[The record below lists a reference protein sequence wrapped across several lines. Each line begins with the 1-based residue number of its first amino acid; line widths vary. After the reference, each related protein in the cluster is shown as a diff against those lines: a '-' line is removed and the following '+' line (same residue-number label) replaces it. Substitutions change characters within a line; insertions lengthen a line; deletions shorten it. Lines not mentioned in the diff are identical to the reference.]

1 MKNLLIAAGTM
12 LGLAITAIGSAA
24 PQRLEVPEALTV
36 LNAPAAV
43 NKNAK
48 TYIVQLSGEPI
59 LAYEGS
65 IKGYQ
70 ATKPGKGNKINPRAR
85 TSRNTLRTSKVST
98 TMPLLMWV
106 ARKYTATSTA
116 STDSPPS

>member
-1 MKNLLIAAGTM
+1 MKKFLIAAGIL

-36 LNAPAAV
+36 LNAPAPV

-48 TYIVQLSGEPI
+48 TYIVQLSGKPI

-70 ATKPGKGNKINPRAR
+70 ATKPGKGNKINPKSA
-85 TSRNTLRTSKVST
+85 NVK
-98 TMPLLMWV
+98 
-106 ARKYTATSTA
+106 KYAAHLESQHDDA
-116 STDSPPS
+116 IDSPPS